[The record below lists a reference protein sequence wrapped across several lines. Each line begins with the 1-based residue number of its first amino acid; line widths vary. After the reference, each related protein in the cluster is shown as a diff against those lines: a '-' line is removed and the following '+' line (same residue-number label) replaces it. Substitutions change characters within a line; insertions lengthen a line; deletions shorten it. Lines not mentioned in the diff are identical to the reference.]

1 MKISIKAA
9 RVNAGISPVDA
20 AAHVGYKRASL
31 WRWET
36 GRDKIPPH
44 IKTAL
49 CRLYGVAEADIREEV
64 KPNGKREAGIPGC
77 AG

>member
-1 MKISIKAA
+1 MKITLKAA
-9 RVNAGISPVDA
+9 RVNAGIGMVEA

-36 GRDKIPPH
+36 GRDPVPPD

-49 CRLYGVAEADIREEV
+49 CRLYGVREEDIREV
-64 KPNGKREAGIPGC
+64 RS
-77 AG
+77 

>member
-1 MKISIKAA
+1 MKITLKAA
-9 RVNAGISPVDA
+9 RVMAGFGVAEA

-36 GRDKIPPH
+36 GRDPVPPD

-49 CRLYGVAEADIREEV
+49 CRLYGVREEDIREV
-64 KPNGKREAGIPGC
+64 RS
-77 AG
+77 